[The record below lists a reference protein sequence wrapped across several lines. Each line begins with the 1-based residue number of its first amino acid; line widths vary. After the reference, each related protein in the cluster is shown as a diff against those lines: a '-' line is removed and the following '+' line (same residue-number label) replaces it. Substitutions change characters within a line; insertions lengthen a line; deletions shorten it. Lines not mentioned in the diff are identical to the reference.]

1 MYIMSDATTALLSL
15 PRLISQSP
23 RRSLI
28 TVTRNRFSVSSSI
41 QEEMSQI
48 VDHFFTVKIIL
59 IEAVQPKGK
68 RLATRS
74 SEDDILHIRTLSV
87 EKTHYTLQL
96 F

>member
-1 MYIMSDATTALLSL
+1 MNIPQYEDSAKIADFLFTNEAMSARPRAYRWKAFGIGPLS
-15 PRLISQSP
+15 
-23 RRSLI
+23 
-28 TVTRNRFSVSSSI
+28 N
-41 QEEMSQI
+41 
-48 VDHFFTVKIIL
+48 TVKIIL